1 MLMRHPD
8 CADFLHPIDEVKQD
22 VPGYNDIIKKPMD
35 FQTICNHLMDGWY
48 FSEEKEEGTSRGCG
62 IKGVIEDILL
72 IYTNCRLYHGSD
84 STMYRYCQKLA
95 SLTEAL
101 VKQWVCYS
109 IIVYYL
115 DCSFR

>member
-1 MLMRHPD
+1 MRHPD

-72 IYTNCRLYHGSD
+72 IYTNWH
-84 STMYRYCQKLA
+84 
-95 SLTEAL
+95 
-101 VKQWVCYS
+101 
-109 IIVYYL
+109 
-115 DCSFR
+115 